1 MVEIKYMDE
10 DGKAF
15 DTPQVLVDPGIIEQV
30 LAVPAGPGEKPYH
43 VDACRIW
50 LNGGN
55 PLTHKQ
61 VADKTGKSAVTIGGY
76 SSRYRWRERLQTIE
90 NLIRMDISEQAAI
103 DMDHEMRQ
111 MLDSVNKAMTSYD
124 KAVTEDK
131 VKWRGG
137 DIRGL
142 VETKMLIIGKPT
154 DRHELIS
161 TNPAVDR
168 ILDDSDTI
176 KLAGAL
182 FVRLGLG
189 QGDASGSG

>member
-1 MVEIKYMDE
+1 
-10 DGKAF
+10 
-15 DTPQVLVDPGIIEQV
+15 
-30 LAVPAGPGEKPYH
+30 
-43 VDACRIW
+43 
-50 LNGGN
+50 
-55 PLTHKQ
+55 
-61 VADKTGKSAVTIGGY
+61 
-76 SSRYRWRERLQTIE
+76 
-90 NLIRMDISEQAAI
+90 MDISEQAAI